1 MSWNR
6 TLDISAYVYRQGRS
20 LISEEDG
27 PTAVEYAVMLA
38 LIIGVCASAVSTLAD
53 SLRGNLDNSAD
64 AIINASN

>member
-1 MSWNR
+1 
-6 TLDISAYVYRQGRS
+6 
-20 LISEEDG
+20 
-27 PTAVEYAVMLA
+27 MLA